1 MDNTN
6 KSSSESLDHS
16 TESPGPEVLKPR
28 VDDGTPADET
38 ASSSQS
44 SSTSEKGSQLRHR
57 TYRPSHR
64 ATFIGLAAVVLI
76 LAINAGILAFVLES
90 KAKSNNLT
98 AGQVSISSSALSK
111 IGVNSST
118 ISNSGIELTVN
129 PNALFN
135 GKLTVAGDVSIGG
148 QLKLNSTFVA
158 SSANLT
164 QLQAGNTTLSQLNV
178 NGSSTFSS
186 LNLRNNLAVTGTT
199 QLQGAVTIG
208 QLLTVNNNLTVTG
221 NLAVGG
227 VLSTNSFS
235 AHSLTSTS
243 TLTIDGHVITGGLT
257 PAVGPG
263 PALGS
268 NGTVAILGNDSSGII
283 SINFGV
289 GSSSGTL
296 VNLAFRS
303 QYGSSPHV
311 IITPVGA
318 VGIGCSF
325 YILNLS
331 VGGFSVGV
339 NGCTLP
345 TFGDYGIDY
354 IVEQ

>member
-6 KSSSESLDHS
+6 KSSSESFDHS

-28 VDDGTPADET
+28 VDDGTPADEAT
-38 ASSSQS
+38 ASSQPLA
-44 SSTSEKGSQLRHR
+44 TNEKANRLRHR

-90 KAKSNNLT
+90 KGKSSNLA
-98 AGQVSISSSALSK
+98 AGQVSISSAALSK

-118 ISNSGIELTVN
+118 IGNSGIELMVN
-129 PNALFN
+129 PNAQFN
-135 GKLTVAGDVSIGG
+135 GKLTVAGDVSIAG

-158 SSANLT
+158 SNANLT

-178 NGSSTFSS
+178 NENSTLSS

-208 QLLTVNNNLTVTG
+208 QLLTVNNNLTVIG

-227 VLSTNSFS
+227 GLSANSFS

-268 NGTVAILGNDSSGII
+268 NGTVAINGNDSAGLI

-289 GSSSGTL
+289 GSGPGTL
-296 VNLAFRS
+296 VNLAFRT
-303 QYGSSPHV
+303 QYGSVPHV
-311 IITPVGA
+311 VITPVGA
-318 VGIGCSF
+318 VGSGCSF
-325 YILNLS
+325 YVLNLS
-331 VGGFSVGV
+331 VGGFGVGV

-345 TFGDYGIDY
+345 TFGDYGVDY